1 MKLLKKKALVKKSKL
16 DIFFDIIIILCLVVV
31 FIITFYPFWYVFIV
45 SINDP
50 IDTMKGGL
58 TLFPRSFTLSSYGV
72 ILRDNDFMHSILVS
86 VVRTVIGTPLAVLFT
101 TMLAFVLSKR
111 DLVGYKFLRKVF
123 VFTMY
128 FGGGIIPTY
137 MIYKSLNLIDN
148 FWVYIIPSLIGVY
161 NMILVNSFIN
171 GLPSELEESATID
184 GANDLTVFFR
194 IVMPLSKPIIATITL
209 FVAIGHWNS
218 FFDSY
223 LYTSSQNL
231 KTLQAV
237 MMNILNQYQTA
248 NLEASSAAASAV
260 QNQSTTPDSIRMAA
274 TMVSTIPII
283 MLYPFVQKYF
293 VKGIMVGAVKG

>member
-1 MKLLKKKALVKKSKL
+1 MMKLLKRKTKTDLVM
-16 DIFFDIIIILCLVVV
+16 DTIIVLCLVVL
-31 FIITFYPFWYVFIV
+31 FLLTFYPFWYVFII

-58 TLFPRSFTLSSYGV
+58 SILPRSFTLSSYGV
-72 ILRDNDFMHSILVS
+72 ILQDKEFMQSMLVS
-86 VVRTVIGTPLAVLFT
+86 VLRVVIGTPLSVLLT
-101 TMLAFVLSKR
+101 AMLAFVLSKKE
-111 DLVGYKFLRKVF
+111 LIGYKFWRKLF

-137 MIYKSLNLIDN
+137 MVYKQLGLIDN

-161 NMILVNSFIN
+161 YMILMNSFMN
-171 GLPSELEESATID
+171 SLPSELEESAKMD

-194 IVMPLSKPIIATITL
+194 IIIPLSKPIIATVFL
-209 FVAIGHWNS
+209 FVAINHWNS

-223 LYTSSQNL
+223 LYTSRQDL

-248 NLEASSAAASAV
+248 NLEASTVAQQQAQQA
-260 QNQSTTPDSIRMAA
+260 TTPDSIRMSA

-283 MLYPFVQKYF
+283 MIYPFVQKYF
-293 VKGIMVGAVKG
+293 VKGIMMGAVKG

>member
-1 MKLLKKKALVKKSKL
+1 MKLLKRKTKTDLVM
-16 DIFFDIIIILCLVVV
+16 DTIIVLCLVVL
-31 FIITFYPFWYVFIV
+31 FLLTFYPFWYVFII

-58 TLFPRSFTLSSYGV
+58 SILPRSFTLSSYGV
-72 ILRDNDFMHSILVS
+72 ILQDKEFMQSMLVS
-86 VVRTVIGTPLAVLFT
+86 VLRVVIGTPLSVLLT
-101 TMLAFVLSKR
+101 AMLAFVLSKKE
-111 DLVGYKFLRKVF
+111 LIGYKFWRKLF

-137 MIYKSLNLIDN
+137 MVYKQLGLIDN

-161 NMILVNSFIN
+161 YMILMNSFMN
-171 GLPSELEESATID
+171 SLPSELEESAKMD

-194 IVMPLSKPIIATITL
+194 IIIPLSKPIIATVFL
-209 FVAIGHWNS
+209 FVAINHWNS

-223 LYTSSQNL
+223 LYTSRQDL

-248 NLEASSAAASAV
+248 NLEASTVAQQQAQQA
-260 QNQSTTPDSIRMAA
+260 TTPDSIRMSA

-283 MLYPFVQKYF
+283 MIYPFVQKYF
-293 VKGIMVGAVKG
+293 VKGIMMGAVKG

>member
-1 MKLLKKKALVKKSKL
+1 MKVLAGKSKL
-16 DIFFDIIIILCLVVV
+16 DIFFDIIIILCLVAV

-58 TLFPRSFTLSSYGV
+58 TLLPRSFTLSSYGV

-86 VVRTVIGTPLAVLFT
+86 VARTVIGTPLAVLFT

-111 DLVGYKFLRKVF
+111 ELVGYKFLRKLF

-137 MIYKSLNLIDN
+137 MVYKSLGLINN

-171 GLPSELEESATID
+171 GLPRELEESATID
-184 GANDLTVFFR
+184 GANDLTVFFK
-194 IVMPLSKPIIATITL
+194 IVLPLSKPIIATITL

-223 LYTSSQNL
+223 LYTTSQDL

-260 QNQSTTPDSIRMAA
+260 KNQATTPDSIRMAA